1 MKKPIFT
8 LIIPL
13 LALILFTG
21 CEDHGLQTGNL
32 VLRMSCD
39 KFTQAQ
45 RNLAPSTE
53 AMAIDTYHITGTGPK
68 GGSVDIEAT
77 DTTVTLGNLAIGKW
91 TLHAEA
97 LNSEGAILAKGT
109 TSTILSKAT
118 ATTVINLDELSGNG
132 SLAVGFIWPI
142 DQVADD
148 VSIDISLVNQ
158 EGTEVS
164 ASPATIDKVHG
175 NAVFSIES
183 LPAGSYM
190 LHAKLYSQGI
200 LVSGAAEA
208 VRIIENTET
217 AGSMMLVIGDLS
229 TTFSVTIIND
239 TMMPLKGTISCTPQN
254 PVAGQEVCMTFT
266 PESLPEGV
274 SQDSITASWYCEG
287 EFVSSDGFS
296 YTCIPAA
303 GAHRYDIIVEGER
316 LGSIGSASILVSMPI
331 E

>member
-1 MKKPIFT
+1 MRKTIYT

-13 LALILFTG
+13 LALALLTG
-21 CEDHGLQTGNL
+21 CEDHVFQTGNL
-32 VLRMSCD
+32 VLRLSCD
-39 KFTQAQ
+39 KFTQVQ
-45 RNLAPSTE
+45 RNLVPSAE

-68 GGSVDIEAT
+68 GGTVDINAT
-77 DTTVTLGNLAIGKW
+77 DTTITLGNLAIGKW

-118 ATTVINLDELSGNG
+118 ATAVLNLDELSGNG
-132 SLAVGFIWPI
+132 SLSVGFIWPI

-148 VSIDISLVNQ
+148 VSIDISLVDQGGN
-158 EGTEVS
+158 EVS
-164 ASPATIDKVHG
+164 ISPAVIDKEHG
-175 NAVFSIES
+175 TAVLTAET

-190 LHAKLYSQGI
+190 LHAKLYSQGV

-217 AGSMMLVIGDLS
+217 AGSMMLIIGDLS
-229 TTFSVTIIND
+229 TTFSITIIND
-239 TMMPLKGTISCTPQN
+239 TMMPLKGTIACTPQE

-274 SQDSITASWYCEG
+274 SQDTITALWYCEG
-287 EFVSSDGFS
+287 DFVSSEGFS

-303 GAHRYDIIVEGER
+303 GSHRYDIIVEGES

-331 E
+331 K